1 MHSNNYHKNFKLNGT
16 SFVSEE
22 ELILFSKGLSLSIA
36 TFLEDWFNVHATVYV
51 QTSGSTGTPK
61 RIKLKKEYMVNSA
74 KATGTFFDLPEN
86 TAGLLCLST
95 DYIAGKMMLV
105 RALTLG
111 WHIDVIAAS
120 SSPLEQIDRTY
131 DFCAM
136 VPLQVHHSLEH
147 LHKVKKLIIG
157 GGAVDNRLLENL
169 QSVSTEIFATYG
181 MTETITHIA
190 VKELNNP
197 SLQEVALK
205 FSNYKT
211 LEKVAISKD
220 SRGCLVIEAPEISDN
235 IIITNDLVEIISNNE
250 FKWLGRADNVI
261 NSGGIKLIPE
271 QIEEKLSKIIHQRF
285 FVAGVPDNILG
296 EKLILIIESEHK
308 EKNVID
314 QITTLPN
321 LTKFEEPR
329 DVYFIDNFIF
339 TDTKKINRK
348 ATLNTIEINK

>member
-1 MHSNNYHKNFKLNGT
+1 MHNNNYHKNFKLNGT

-22 ELILFSKGLSLSIA
+22 ELILFSKDLPSSVT
-36 TFLEDWFNVHATVYV
+36 TFLEDWFNDSAIVNV

-74 KATGTFFDLPEN
+74 KATSTFFDLPEN
-86 TAGLLCLST
+86 TTALLCLST

-105 RALTLG
+105 RALILG
-111 WHIDVIAAS
+111 WHIDVIEAS
-120 SSPLEQIDRTY
+120 SNPLQDIDRVY

-136 VPLQVHHSLEH
+136 VPLQVHHSLGH
-147 LHKVKKLIIG
+147 LHKVKKLIVG
-157 GGAVDNRLLENL
+157 GGAVDNNLMENL

-190 VKELNNP
+190 VKRLNNQ
-197 SLQEVALK
+197 SRQGAALK
-205 FSNYKT
+205 LSNYKT
-211 LEKVAISKD
+211 LDTVAISKD
-220 SRGCLVIEAPEISDN
+220 SRGCLVIEAPEISDD

-271 QIEEKLSKIIHQRF
+271 QIEEKLSEIIHQRF
-285 FVAGVPDNILG
+285 FVAGVPDSLLG

-308 EKNVID
+308 EKVID
-314 QITTLPN
+314 QLTTLPY
-321 LTKFEEPR
+321 LTKFEVPKE
-329 DVYFIDNFIF
+329 VYFIEKFVE
-339 TDTKKINRK
+339 TKTKKIQRQR
-348 ATLNTIEINK
+348 TLDLVFNKKK